1 MTVTVELDTPV
12 QGTNDQLVLI
22 CGLSGVGKSASLR
35 NIRNQNKWMF
45 MGTESGKKLP
55 FRNTFD
61 TYRISDPWE
70 VIQGFDWAMDPE
82 NTNPPEGIIVDS
94 LTFLMEMFESRY
106 IYQSADSRKAWGD
119 YNQFFKALLQ
129 DRVIRF
135 GKPVIFTAHIAET
148 LDEKAMEIKS
158 AVPVK
163 GALAKQSVESYFS
176 TIVYATKKPLKELK
190 DFSSELLNITEDEEE
205 LGFKHV
211 FQTRVTK
218 TTTGTKIR
226 GPMGLFNKSQTY
238 MDNCAQLLLDH
249 LSAFYNN

>member
-1 MTVTVELDTPV
+1 MSDNTDEVLN
-12 QGTNDQLVLI
+12 QTNDQLLLI
-22 CGLSGVGKSASLR
+22 CGLSGTGKSAALR
-35 NIRNQNKWMF
+35 NIRNQEKWMY
-45 MGTESGKKLP
+45 MNTEAGKKLP
-55 FRNTFD
+55 FRNSFES
-61 TYRISDPWE
+61 YRISDPWE
-70 VIQGFDWAMDPE
+70 VVQGFDWAMDPE
-82 NTNPPEGIIVDS
+82 NQNQPDGIIVDS
-94 LTFLMEMFESRY
+94 LTFLMDMFESRY

-119 YNQFFKALLQ
+119 YNQYFKTLLQ

-135 GKPVIFTAHIAET
+135 NKPVIFTAHIAET
-148 LDEKAMEIKS
+148 LDEKAMEMKS

-163 GALAKQSVESYFS
+163 GALKGNGVEAYFS

-190 DFSSELLNITEDEEE
+190 DFSSDLLNITEDEEE

-218 TTTGTKIR
+218 ATTGTKIR